1 MARILEGDFL
11 EMKEKKKKARLISQS
26 SCKLFTITFSGN
38 NNNNKK
44 NLWVWNFVVMHTAI
58 EHEVDVC

>member
-11 EMKEKKKKARLISQS
+11 EMKKKKKSQTYFTV
-26 SCKLFTITFSGN
+26 KLQVIYN
-38 NNNNKK
+38 YLLWKQQQQQK
-44 NLWVWNFVVMHTAI
+44 NLCVWNFVVMHTAI